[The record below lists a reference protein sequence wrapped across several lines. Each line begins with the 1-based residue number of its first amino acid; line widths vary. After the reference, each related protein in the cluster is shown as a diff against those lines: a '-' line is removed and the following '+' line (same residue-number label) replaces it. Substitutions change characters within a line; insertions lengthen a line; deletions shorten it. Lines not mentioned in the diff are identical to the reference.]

1 MNCSTQDAKVTLV
14 DRGFQVRQCL
24 SIICQALGLLITC
37 CWHAER
43 HQVSKDFFEASDF
56 MNVHICSHITE
67 YQVTNSGILIRYNN
81 CPEGSLGI
89 KKNAKGE

>member
-1 MNCSTQDAKVTLV
+1 M
-14 DRGFQVRQCL
+14 
-24 SIICQALGLLITC
+24 
-37 CWHAER
+37 
-43 HQVSKDFFEASDF
+43 SKDFFEASDF

-89 KKNAKGE
+89 KKNAKGD